1 MKKILILTLILIG
14 IICFTAC
21 DGVELPV
28 DVNST
33 PATETKTIEE
43 PEKLLNDTLLLINLK
58 DNSSIVFDSNGKTVL
73 DDGYIYEYKDNYIC
87 YLAGTQM
94 RKSLYND
101 YSNPILLKKDF
112 SSDKFSS
119 TFKSRIIEGCSYQ
132 KIGSYII
139 EFDKDFKIHHVPSP
153 YRTIFIGG
161 SNDKAYY
168 YYSSMDIFA
177 LVLTSKLYEIDLNKC
192 NSTGSVW
199 EDISKVVKENIDL
212 EVYPNYY
219 LYNNLIIQNEDSNV
233 KYIDSKNNSAG
244 VLYSY
249 PQMIGL
255 CEFQET
261 LENFLVYDNIL
272 ISEARYK
279 DGGKTVYFVNFTDIK
294 SKKSILLEKCDY
306 KSLGYFFQKE
316 NVIVNDIMYSYRDKS
331 LFVFNLKEMA
341 ENKAEKADN
350 IFENNMSEYS
360 FDFEIAG
367 VYNYENDVYLVKKE
381 VGSFSIFK
389 YDFSNNKLKPYIEN
403 ITGDFYDMKFVK
415 K

>member
-119 TFKSRIIEGCSYQ
+119 TFKSRIIEGCPYQ
-132 KIGSYII
+132 KIGGYII

-153 YRTIFIGG
+153 YKTIFIGG
-161 SNDKAYY
+161 SNDKVYY

-192 NSTGSVW
+192 NSTESVW

-233 KYIDSKNNSAG
+233 KYIDSKDNSAG

-255 CEFQET
+255 CEFKKT
-261 LENFLVYDNIL
+261 LENFFVHNDTL
-272 ISEARYK
+272 ISAAQYHEPTA
-279 DGGKTVYFVNFTDIK
+279 
-294 SKKSILLEKCDY
+294 
-306 KSLGYFFQKE
+306 
-316 NVIVNDIMYSYRDKS
+316 
-331 LFVFNLKEMA
+331 
-341 ENKAEKADN
+341 
-350 IFENNMSEYS
+350 
-360 FDFEIAG
+360 
-367 VYNYENDVYLVKKE
+367 
-381 VGSFSIFK
+381 
-389 YDFSNNKLKPYIEN
+389 
-403 ITGDFYDMKFVK
+403 
-415 K
+415 

>member
-1 MKKILILTLILIG
+1 
-14 IICFTAC
+14 
-21 DGVELPV
+21 
-28 DVNST
+28 
-33 PATETKTIEE
+33 
-43 PEKLLNDTLLLINLK
+43 
-58 DNSSIVFDSNGKTVL
+58 
-73 DDGYIYEYKDNYIC
+73 
-87 YLAGTQM
+87 
-94 RKSLYND
+94 
-101 YSNPILLKKDF
+101 
-112 SSDKFSS
+112 
-119 TFKSRIIEGCSYQ
+119 
-132 KIGSYII
+132 
-139 EFDKDFKIHHVPSP
+139 
-153 YRTIFIGG
+153 
-161 SNDKAYY
+161 
-168 YYSSMDIFA
+168 
-177 LVLTSKLYEIDLNKC
+177 
-192 NSTGSVW
+192 
-199 EDISKVVKENIDL
+199 VVKENIDL